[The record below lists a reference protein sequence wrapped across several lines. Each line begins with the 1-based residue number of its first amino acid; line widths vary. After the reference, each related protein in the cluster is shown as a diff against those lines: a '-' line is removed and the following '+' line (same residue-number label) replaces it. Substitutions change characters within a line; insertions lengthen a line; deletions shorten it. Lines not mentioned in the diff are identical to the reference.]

1 MKQQSVQ
8 HWVDGLQS
16 RGQYTFTQEQARSSA
31 KVSAAALQR
40 ALHRLRAK
48 GRIARMRNGFFVI
61 VPLEYSSA
69 GALPASWFVDSLMKS
84 VGRSYYVALL
94 TAAGLHGA
102 SHQQPHEFQVMTTA
116 PMRPIVLGRVRLV
129 FFTNGQLDAMPTVRT
144 KTPTGSMIVSTPE
157 TTAIDL
163 VRYYKSAGYLGNVAT
178 VLRELVPALNAKN
191 LLQVARRM
199 GNVSDVRR
207 LGYLLD
213 HIGAKSLTKPLKKWV
228 STQTAYPVL
237 LRADQPEAGIEP
249 DARWGVIA
257 NELIEVET

>member
-1 MKQQSVQ
+1 MEQQSVQ
-8 HWVDGLQS
+8 HWVDGLQA
-16 RGQYTFTQEQARSSA
+16 RGQYTFTPNQAQSA
-31 KVSAAALQR
+31 TKVSATALQR
-40 ALHRLRAK
+40 ALHRLHAK
-48 GRIARMRNGFFVI
+48 GRIARARNGFFVI

-69 GALPASWFVDSLMKS
+69 GAPPASWFIDSLMKS

-102 SHQQPHEFQVMTTA
+102 SHQQPQEFQVMTTA
-116 PMRPIVLGRVRLV
+116 PMRPIVLGRVRLA
-129 FFTNGQLDAMPTVRT
+129 FLKNGQLDAMPTVRT

-163 VRYYKSAGYLGNVAT
+163 VRYYKSAGYLSNVAT
-178 VLRELVPALNAKN
+178 VLQELVPALNAKE
-191 LLQVARRM
+191 LLRVTRRI

-213 HIGAKSLTKPLKKWV
+213 HLGAKSLTKPLKEWV
-228 STQTAYPVL
+228 SRQTSYPVL
-237 LRADQPEAGIEP
+237 LRPDQAQPGVEP